1 MWISFFT
8 FSQVRKYND
17 TADSTLPAVPQKR
30 KFNDDDDEEEVKPK
44 IVKVEPEGK
53 ERMTFL
59 SVFVI
64 LCTSLFVLLDYVLIP
79 VFLLNIWLINLTS
92 CDR

>member
-1 MWISFFT
+1 MGILFFT

-30 KFNDDDDEEEVKPK
+30 KFTDDDDDEEVKPK

-53 ERMTFL
+53 EKIIFL

-64 LCTSLFVLLDYVLIP
+64 VCTSPFVLLDYVLIP
-79 VFLLNIWLINLTS
+79 VLLLII
-92 CDR
+92 